1 MREAFVFNEEIGE
14 FFKTVMVLP
23 QHQEGPLGSQDPQ
36 LDLSGYSFLDHLL
49 CTELGENWPTEN
61 DKYFQDKA

>member
-1 MREAFVFNEEIGE
+1 MREPFVLNEEIAE
-14 FFKTVMVLP
+14 FFKMIMLLP
-23 QHQEGPLGSQDPQ
+23 QHQEGPLGCQDPQ
-36 LDLSGYSFLDHLL
+36 VDLSGYSSLDHLP